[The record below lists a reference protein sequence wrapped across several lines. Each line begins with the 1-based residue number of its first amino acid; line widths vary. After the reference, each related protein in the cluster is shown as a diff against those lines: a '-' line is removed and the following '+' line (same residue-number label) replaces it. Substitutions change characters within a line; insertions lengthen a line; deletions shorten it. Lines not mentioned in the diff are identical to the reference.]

1 MIIIILISGVYLIS
15 YSTNN
20 SKSNPSKT
28 LAKNYEIEFLNLSQN
43 NPTPQDI
50 NGLNYYFKK
59 FINSNNFDSKI
70 CNILESGEHIILSN
84 YTDSSCNI
92 LINGDNNGT
101 LAQNSTTTIDRF
113 INNTNIY
120 LCSCYYESGKNIY
133 YIDIYNE
140 NSKTILKN

>member
-1 MIIIILISGVYLIS
+1 MIIIILISGIYLIS
-15 YSTNN
+15 YSNN
-20 SKSNPSKT
+20 NVRDSPSKI

-43 NPTPQDI
+43 NPTSQDI
-50 NGLNYYFKK
+50 NSANYYFKR

-70 CNILESGEHIILSN
+70 CNILETSDLIILSN
-84 YTDSSCNI
+84 YTDASCSI
-92 LINGDNNGT
+92 IINGDNNGT